1 MSIGFGRALRIV
13 HRAFRGYPA
22 RHRLHILI
30 RFLTCPFTRTLDVIP
45 VGARVLEI
53 GAGHG
58 VYALLIST
66 GRAREVVAVDPD
78 LRKMLLPTPSPRI
91 RKVAGYENCIR
102 GTFDAIVF
110 YDTLYLI
117 EVPDRPALFASL
129 YARLVPG
136 GTLVLK
142 DMDPSDRFKTSWA
155 RTQEELNTRFLH
167 ITTGSGFVHQTK
179 EEVAALLEAAG
190 FVDFHARSVGRGY
203 PHPHML
209 YTARRP

>member
-1 MSIGFGRALRIV
+1 MSIGHVRALRIL
-13 HRAFRGYPA
+13 HRAFRGYPPK
-22 RHRLHILI
+22 HRIHILV
-30 RFLTCPFTRTLDVIP
+30 RYLTCPFNRTLDVVP
-45 VGARVLEI
+45 EGSRVLEI

-66 GRAREVVAVDPD
+66 ERAREVVAVDPD

-91 RKVAGYENCIR
+91 RKVAGFENCIR
-102 GTFDAIVF
+102 GTFDVIAF
-110 YDTLYLI
+110 YDTLYLF
-117 EVPDRPALFASL
+117 EVRDRPALFASL
-129 YARLVPG
+129 FARLNPG

-142 DMDPSDRFKTSWA
+142 DMDPSDRLKTWWA
-155 RTQEELNTRFLH
+155 KTQEDLNTRFLH

-179 EEVAALLEAAG
+179 EELAALLEAAG

-203 PHPHML
+203 PHPHIL